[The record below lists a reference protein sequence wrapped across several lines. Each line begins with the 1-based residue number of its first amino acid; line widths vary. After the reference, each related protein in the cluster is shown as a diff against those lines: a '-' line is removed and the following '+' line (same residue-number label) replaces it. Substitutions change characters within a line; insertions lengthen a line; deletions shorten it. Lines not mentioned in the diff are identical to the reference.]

1 MPAEGIQLLNHKH
14 ILSFEEIADFTKFLA
29 GKGLEKVRITGGEP
43 LVRKGI
49 VELVSMLSKIE
60 GIKDLGMTTNALLL
74 DHFAEDLK
82 KAGLHR
88 INISLDTTD
97 PIKFKEITRGGNLEQ
112 VYKGIEAAKKA
123 GLEPVKINCVI
134 EKSSQE
140 AEAQKV
146 KSFCEEHKLEVR
158 YIRTMNLEKGE
169 FSVVDGGTGG
179 DCALCNRL
187 RLTAD
192 GILKPCLF
200 SDIGYSI
207 RELGHEKALE
217 LALTNKPK
225 CGTANHQNQFSN
237 IGG

>member
-1 MPAEGIQLLNHKH
+1 MPAEGLQLLKHKD
-14 ILSFEEIADFTKFLA
+14 ILSFEEIADFTKYLV

-60 GIKDLGMTTNALLL
+60 GIKDLGMTTNAMIL
-74 DHFAEDLK
+74 DRFAEDLK

-112 VYKGIEAAKKA
+112 VYKGIEAAQKA

-134 EKSSQE
+134 KKSSKE
-140 AEAQKV
+140 EEAQKV

-169 FSVVDGGTGG
+169 FSVVDGGSGG

-187 RLTAD
+187 RITAD

-207 RELGHEKALE
+207 REFGHEKALE

>member
-1 MPAEGIQLLNHKH
+1 MPAEGLQLLKHKD
-14 ILSFEEIADFTKFLA
+14 ILSFEEIADFTKYLV

-60 GIKDLGMTTNALLL
+60 GIKDLGMTTNAMIL
-74 DHFAEDLK
+74 DRFAEDLK

-112 VYKGIEAAKKA
+112 VYRGIEAAQKA

-134 EKSSQE
+134 KKSSKE
-140 AEAQKV
+140 EEAQKV

-169 FSVVDGGTGG
+169 FSVVDGGSGG

-207 RELGHEKALE
+207 REFGHEKALK